1 MATLEDAK
9 RIAKQ
14 LGTTISPER
23 LLVGMKVEMEHG
35 TVDPRTNVT
44 DDDLVTTAKIALA
57 HFKENPGSIG
67 FGDYYHQLEEMEK
80 RSDTYWKRH
89 SKPEIYDVKL
99 FDVAAIRGWF

>member
-23 LLVGMKVEMEHG
+23 LLVGMKVEMKN
-35 TVDPRTNVT
+35 VDPRINVT
-44 DDDLVTTAKIALA
+44 DDDLAKIALA